1 MTDPE
6 TLDAAVDEV
15 RREGYKAAAV
25 FATADAVLALLV
37 VNVGLTVVAVDVPSI
52 SALPVGTEA
61 LISAVVGL
69 AVGVASG
76 VVRARRYGVERFEAA
91 NPELGAA
98 LRSARDAAH
107 SAHDD
112 TMARR
117 LYADALDR
125 LKDASSGR
133 LLDERRLALRMAVV
147 FVLAVGS
154 IHVTVAGVALDPLAD
169 SPTVGGSDGSDSDQG
184 PDDPQPDSS
193 ESLDSDPISNT
204 DGSDVLGD
212 PGEVAR
218 GDEALTANL
227 SDRSGSG
234 AGDERARYENAGHPS
249 AGDISPERA
258 GYDDPGS
265 VEDPELVREY
275 TLRMNEANDDD

>member
-6 TLDAAVDEV
+6 ALDAAVDEV

-25 FATADAVLALLV
+25 FATADAVLALLA

-61 LISAVVGL
+61 LIAAVVGL
-69 AVGVASG
+69 AVGLASG
-76 VVRARRYGVERFEAA
+76 VVRARRNGVERFEAA

-125 LKDASSGR
+125 LSEASSGR
-133 LLDERRLALRMAVV
+133 LLDERRLALRMVVV

-154 IHVTVAGVALDPLAD
+154 IHVTVAGVALDLAD
-169 SPTVGGSDGSDSDQG
+169 SPTVGGSDGPDSDQQ
-184 PDDPQPDSS
+184 PDDPPPESS
-193 ESLDSDPISNT
+193 DSLDSDPISNT
-204 DGSDVLGD
+204 DGSTVLGD

-227 SDRSGSG
+227 SDRSGPG

-249 AGDISPERA
+249 AEDISPERA

-275 TLRMNEANDDD
+275 ALRMSEENDDD